1 MKKGELRRDS
11 ILRTAEKLF
20 FEKGYDETSIQDILD
35 ALSISKGGFYHYFE
49 SKIALLEEICRQRAA
64 TELERIR
71 AELYSGK
78 LNPTQ
83 KLNLLLGTLHLFNRE
98 SPEFTALVLKLSY
111 IDCDVHFREQ
121 TRGFMLES
129 LRPLVD
135 EVIAAGVADGSF
147 FTRNPGQIGRILLM
161 LGCDVNDEACR
172 ILTENP
178 ENPDCAIAVMEL
190 LNAYRESV
198 ENLLGAGFGT
208 IFLFDVEHLMHA
220 FRQTS
225 VPLKILEAKS

>member
-11 ILRTAEKLF
+11 IIRTAEKLF
-20 FEKGYDETSIQDILD
+20 FERGYDETSIQDILD

-64 TELERIR
+64 SELERIR
-71 AELYSGK
+71 SELYSGK

-83 KLNLLLGTLHLFNRE
+83 QINLLLGALHLFNRE
-98 SPEFTALVLKLSY
+98 SPEFTSLVLKISY

-121 TRGFMLES
+121 TRSFMLEN
-129 LRPLVD
+129 LRPMVD
-135 EVIAAGVADGSF
+135 EAVAAGLADGSF

-208 IFLFDVEHLMHA
+208 ILLFDVEHLMHA

-225 VPLKILEAKS
+225 VQLKILEAKS